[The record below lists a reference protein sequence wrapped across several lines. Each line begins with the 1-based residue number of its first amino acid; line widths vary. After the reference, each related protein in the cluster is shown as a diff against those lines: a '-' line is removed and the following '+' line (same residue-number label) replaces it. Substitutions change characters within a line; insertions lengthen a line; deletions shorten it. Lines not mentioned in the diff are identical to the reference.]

1 MKKNL
6 LTLGVLAIS
15 LSFHAQNILM
25 HVDTAAK
32 MYVSQGTLVY
42 NGGGLQMKGAGNVE
56 NHGNFMVVGS
66 ATDSFKTVDGTT
78 NLDKTEAAGGAN
90 FVNKLNQ
97 PGNFA
102 NNNTAITILDETKK
116 YTYGQLFISGIP
128 QSNITGIVD
137 QEYRQI
143 NQGDYQQMGIPF
155 YNKTYST
162 LSSELG
168 KTFNT
173 TRYSKNEILSYDN
186 IAAVSKT
193 ATDLN
198 SKFGISLPATAYLMV
213 GGLGLNAN
221 TQTRTIKGR
230 PFSDNDTNVSLSFN
244 LSNAGT
250 GANFGPGGY
259 GVNQYNEYYNSYL
272 HDPYEIGSG
281 GQYWINN
288 FGKNIYQFSNP
299 FLTNID
305 LSRIAYDEPV
315 GTGGITDGNNLSN
328 IYAVRLE
335 PSGVQYTGFTG
346 SGATGTFKSI
356 TFNAG
361 VPTGDVD
368 YTMVRPFGTFVIKLN
383 NNTTAP
389 LFNLRTLR
397 RFNYLS
403 RAEGVSYGVTASK
416 NTNTGTVK
424 QLGVIAL
431 DDNGNEVGRT
441 YYVVYPNG
449 TTGHSS
455 NSKTQ
460 ITGYSTD
467 VINTYEE
474 APGGGY
480 DLNYTNSYWLYI
492 NEANEANF
500 LGKNIKLVN
509 YDLNRAKSYKF
520 EVRED
525 AELVANGTHQLSTGI
540 GFYYKAQNGSLQP
553 INQGATTTVTH
564 AEYDLYYG
572 APNAAVL
579 NTVDSSV
586 KPSRTIVVYNP
597 EITNYIVRFDPSWKK
612 ADIQVFDMSGK
623 LVISKKDVTAT
634 KDFVIE
640 LDGAIRNS
648 YLVTI
653 KADNGEIVN
662 TKIIK

>member
-6 LTLGVLAIS
+6 LTIGLLAIS
-15 LSFHAQNILM
+15 FSFHAQNILM

-32 MYVSQGTLVY
+32 LYVSQGTLVY

-66 ATDSFKTVDGTT
+66 ATDSFKTIDG
-78 NLDKTEAAGGAN
+78 NNVEKTEATGGAN
-90 FVNKLNQ
+90 FVNKINQ
-97 PGNFA
+97 TGNFA
-102 NNNTAITILDETKK
+102 LINTAANPAN
-116 YTYGQLFISGIP
+116 YTYGQLYISGIP
-128 QSNITGIVD
+128 QANISGIVD
-137 QEYRQI
+137 QEYKQI

-155 YNKTYST
+155 YDKTYST

-173 TRYSKNEILSYDN
+173 TRYSKNEILYWDN

-193 ATDLN
+193 ATNLS
-198 SKFGISLPATAYLMV
+198 SKFGTSLPATAYLMI
-213 GGLGLNAN
+213 GGFGLDAN

-230 PFSDNDTNVSLSFN
+230 PFSDNDSNVSLSFN
-244 LSNAGT
+244 LTNAGT
-250 GANFGPGGY
+250 GATFGAGGY
-259 GVNQYNEYYNSYL
+259 GINQYNEYYNSYL

-281 GQYWINN
+281 GQFWINN

-315 GTGGITDGNNLSN
+315 GGGVTDGNNLSN

-335 PSGVQYTGFTG
+335 PSGVQYTASSG
-346 SGATGTFKSI
+346 SGGTGTYKSI
-356 TFNAG
+356 TFNSG
-361 VPTGDVD
+361 VPTGDVA
-368 YTMVRPFGTFVIKLN
+368 YTMVRPFGTFVIKLKD
-383 NNTTAP
+383 NTTNPA
-389 LFNLRTLR
+389 FNLRTLR

-403 RAEGVSYGVTASK
+403 RAEGVSYGVTAAK

-431 DDNGNEVGRT
+431 DSNGNEVGRT
-441 YYVVYPNG
+441 YYVVYANG
-449 TTGHSS
+449 ATGHSVD
-455 NSKTQ
+455 SKTQ

-474 APGGGY
+474 APNGGY

-492 NEANEANF
+492 NEANESNF

-509 YDLNRAKSYKF
+509 YDLTRATSYKF
-520 EVRED
+520 EVREN
-525 AELVANGTHQLSTGI
+525 AELVPNGTHQLSTGI
-540 GFYYKAQNGSLQP
+540 GFYYKAQNGTVQP
-553 INQGATTTVTH
+553 INQGATTNVTH
-564 AEYDLYYG
+564 AEYNLYYG
-572 APNAAVL
+572 EPNSAVL
-579 NTVDSSV
+579 ATTENTNT
-586 KPSRTIVVYNP
+586 KPSRTVVVYNP
-597 EITNYIVRFDPSWKK
+597 AITNYIVRFDPNWKK
-612 ADIQVFDMSGK
+612 ADIQVYDMSGK
-623 LVISKKDVTAT
+623 LIISKKDVTTT

-640 LDGAIRNS
+640 LDGSIKNS